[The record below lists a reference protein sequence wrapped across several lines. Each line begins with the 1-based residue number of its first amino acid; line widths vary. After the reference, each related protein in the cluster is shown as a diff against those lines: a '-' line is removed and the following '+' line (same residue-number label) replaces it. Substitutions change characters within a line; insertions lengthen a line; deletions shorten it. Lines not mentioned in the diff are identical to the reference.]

1 MRTSRKEKKRL
12 LLISFSII
20 VLLVALVITVYKDF
34 QLIVS
39 GRKKEIEL
47 SKKYEELIEEQERL
61 DAEIVKLQDDKY
73 LARYAKEKFMLS
85 KEGDTIIQMR

>member
-20 VLLVALVITVYKDF
+20 VLLVALIITVYKDF

>member
-61 DAEIVKLQDDKY
+61 DAEIVKLQDNKY